1 MEPVELSLAKEA
13 PRGSYDEGADVL
25 YISLGEPRPALGVDV
40 GDGLIV
46 LYDEDTNEI
55 VGVTIIGLRK
65 RAEDELSQPMPEEL
79 AALVKMGRSAYFGK
93 E

>member
-1 MEPVELSLAKEA
+1 MEPIELSLAKEA

-46 LYDEDTNEI
+46 RYDEETNEI
-55 VGVTIIGLRK
+55 VGVTIIGLRA

-79 AALVKMGRSAYFGK
+79 AALVKMGRSAYFG

>member
-1 MEPVELSLAKEA
+1 MESLKLSLNESLD
-13 PRGSYDEGADVL
+13 GSYDEEADVL
-25 YISLGEPRPALGVDV
+25 YISIGAPKPALGVDV

-55 VGVTIIGLRK
+55 VGVTIIGLRA
-65 RAEDELSQPMPEEL
+65 RAEDELSQPMPEGL
-79 AALVKMGRSAYFGK
+79 IDLIKKSRSADFAQ

>member
-1 MEPVELSLAKEA
+1 MESLRLSLNESLD
-13 PRGSYDEGADVL
+13 GSYDEEADVL
-25 YISLGEPRPALGVDV
+25 YISIGAPRPALGVDV

-55 VGVTIIGLRK
+55 VGVTIIGLRE

-79 AALVKMGRSAYFGK
+79 AALVKMGRSAYFG
-93 E
+93 EE

>member
-1 MEPVELSLAKEA
+1 MEPIELSLAKEA

-46 LYDEDTNEI
+46 RYIEETNEI
-55 VGVTIIGLRK
+55 VGVTIIGLRE
-65 RAEDELSQPMPEEL
+65 RAEDELSQPMPEGL
-79 AALVKMGRSAYFGK
+79 IALIKKARPEDFAQ

>member
-1 MEPVELSLAKEA
+1 MESLKLSLNESLD
-13 PRGSYDEGADVL
+13 GSYDEEADVL
-25 YISLGEPRPALGVDV
+25 YISIGAPRPALGVDV

-55 VGVTIIGLRK
+55 VGVTIIGLRA
-65 RAEDELSQPMPEEL
+65 RAEDELSQPMPEGL
-79 AALVKMGRSAYFGK
+79 IDLIKKARSADFAQ